1 MVVSKVVGELID
13 KCVIE
18 FRKEENMERI
28 NKNVIDPLIYHLLKK
43 LSPYIIVTIG
53 LFFGT
58 FLLVVI
64 TLCFLICK
72 DLDIFNKLSNIKK
85 SV

>member
-1 MVVSKVVGELID
+1 MVMSKVVSELIE
-13 KCVIE
+13 KCIIE
-18 FRKEENMERI
+18 FKKEENMERI

-43 LSPYIIVTIG
+43 LSPYIIAIMV

-58 FLLVVI
+58 FLLVVV

-72 DLDIFNKLSNIKK
+72 DLDIFNKISFIKK
-85 SV
+85 SG

>member
-1 MVVSKVVGELID
+1 MVVSKVVSELID
-13 KCVIE
+13 KCIIE

-28 NKNVIDPLIYHLLKK
+28 NKNVIDPLIYHSLKK
-43 LSPYIIVTIG
+43 LSPYIFLIIG
-53 LFFGT
+53 LFIGT

-72 DLDIFNKLSNIKK
+72 DLGVLNKFSFIKK
-85 SV
+85 SS

>member
-1 MVVSKVVGELID
+1 MVVSKVVSELID
-13 KCVIE
+13 KCIVE
-18 FRKEENMERI
+18 FKKEENMDRI

-43 LSPYIIVTIG
+43 LSPYIVVILG
-53 LFFGT
+53 LFLGT

-72 DLDIFNKLSNIKK
+72 DL
-85 SV
+85 

>member
-13 KCVIE
+13 KCVVE

-43 LSPYIIVTIG
+43 LSPYIIAIIG

-72 DLDIFNKLSNIKK
+72 DLDIFNKLSHIKK

>member
-1 MVVSKVVGELID
+1 MVVSKVVQELID
-13 KCVIE
+13 KCIIE
-18 FRKEENMERI
+18 FRKEENMDRI
-28 NKNVIDPLIYHLLKK
+28 NKNVIDPLIYHSLKK
-43 LSPYIIVTIG
+43 LSPYIIIIIT

-72 DLDIFNKLSNIKK
+72 DLDVFNKIFSVKK
-85 SV
+85 NG